1 MEKIYYCSN
10 AQKYYRPIF
19 LLPILGK
26 VFEKILYNNIFEYL
40 QESTMLCKSQSGF
53 RRSDTCEYLL
63 VSIVYETDA
72 SFNCNPPF
80 DVRAVFLDISKAFNR
95 VWHNELVY
103 KMKLLGMTES
113 PLKLTQNV
121 LNNKD

>member
-40 QESTMLCKSQSGF
+40 QESTLLCKSQSGF
-53 RRSDTCEYLL
+53 RRSDTCEYIL
-63 VSIVYETDA
+63 VSIVYETYA
-72 SFNCNPPF
+72 SFDCNPPF

>member
-10 AQKYYRPIF
+10 AQKNYRPIF

-40 QESTMLCKSQSGF
+40 QESSLLCKSQSGF
-53 RRSDTCEYLL
+53 RPSDTCKYQLL
-63 VSIVYETDA
+63 SIVYETYA
-72 SFNCNPPF
+72 SFDCNPPF
-80 DVRAVFLDISKAFNR
+80 DVRAVFLDISKTFNR
-95 VWHNELVY
+95 VWHDELVY
-103 KMKLLGMTES
+103 KMKLLGTIGP
-113 PLKLTQNV
+113 PLKLTQSV

>member
-1 MEKIYYCSN
+1 M
-10 AQKYYRPIF
+10 
-19 LLPILGK
+19 LPILGK

-53 RRSDTCEYLL
+53 RRSDTYEYLL
-63 VSIVYETDA
+63 VSIVYETYA

>member
-10 AQKYYRPIF
+10 AQKNYRPIF

-63 VSIVYETDA
+63 VSIVYETYA